1 MKNSIEV
8 IGLGAGDLEQLPLG
22 MYRKLT
28 QHQGKVYVRTLD
40 HPVVEALQQE
50 GVVFH
55 SFDSLYEEA
64 EQFQTV
70 YENITDVL
78 LQAATTQPILYA
90 VPGHPMLAEQTVQL
104 LLKQQEVNVEVLGGH
119 SYLDDIFTT
128 LQIDP
133 IDGFQFIDGTD
144 FRREELT
151 YQNHLLFCQVYDSFI
166 ASEVKLTLLED
177 LPADYEVIILDAV
190 GTTEEK
196 QIRVPLEELDR
207 VTQLSNL
214 MSIYVP
220 PVPADL
226 LHHHF
231 TTLRSVIRTLR
242 GEDGCPW
249 DRKQTHES
257 LRPYAM
263 EEVYELI
270 DAINREDDDAIV
282 EELGDVLLQVLLH
295 SQIGEDDGYF
305 TIDDVIKST
314 TDKMIH
320 RHPHVFAKERAHKT
334 WDELKQEEKTT
345 DEPEGLLASVIKEGP
360 SLFVAHQLQEQAAKV
375 GFDWDDVSSVW
386 DKFIEEKDEFTE
398 AVSKEQSVEM
408 ENEFGD
414 MLFVLANVAKH
425 YDIQPELALV
435 KTNYKFVSR
444 FQAMER
450 QVYKDKKHL
459 TDITFDEMNQYWEQA
474 KKKERE

>member
-1 MKNSIEV
+1 MKTNIEV

-22 MYRKLT
+22 IYRKLI
-28 QHQGKVYVRTLD
+28 QHEGKVYVRTLD

-55 SFDSLYEEA
+55 SFDSFYEEA
-64 EQFQTV
+64 DQFQTV

-78 LQAATTQPILYA
+78 VQATTAQPILYA

-104 LLKQQEVNVEVLGGH
+104 LLKQQKLDVEILGGQ

-133 IDGFQFIDGTD
+133 IEGFQFIDGTNFSRD
-144 FRREELT
+144 ELT
-151 YQNHLLFCQVYDSFI
+151 YRHHLLFCQVYDTFI
-166 ASEVKLTLLED
+166 ASNVKLTLLED

-190 GTTEEK
+190 GTNKEK
-196 QIRVPLEELDR
+196 TMRVPLVELDR
-207 VTQLSNL
+207 VMELSNL
-214 MSIYVP
+214 VSVYVP

-226 LHHHF
+226 RSHHF
-231 TTLRSVIRTLR
+231 TTLRSIIRTLR
-242 GEDGCPW
+242 GESGCPW

-257 LRPYAM
+257 LRPYAI

-282 EELGDVLLQVLLH
+282 EELGDVFLQVLLH

-314 TDKMIH
+314 ADKMIH
-320 RHPHVFAKERAHKT
+320 RHPHVFEEEGTHKS
-334 WDELKQEEKTT
+334 WDELKQEEKGT
-345 DEPEGLLASVIKEGP
+345 DETEGLLASIIDAGP
-360 SLFVAHQLQEQAAKV
+360 SLFVAHQLQEKAAKI

-386 DKFIEEKDEFTE
+386 DKFIEEKAEFTE

-414 MLFVLANVAKH
+414 ILFVLANVARH
-425 YDIQPELALV
+425 YGIQPEVALA
-435 KTNYKFVSR
+435 KTNHKFISR
-444 FQAMER
+444 FQTMEK
-450 QVYKDKKHL
+450 QALKEKKHL
-459 TDITFDEMNQYWEQA
+459 IDLTFEEMNQYWEQA